1 MRDLIGHA
9 AYNSKNNERKNWFV
23 FDDAG
28 CASARP
34 GPNALVF

>member
-9 AYNSKNNERKNWFV
+9 AYNSKNNERKNWFA

-28 CASARP
+28 CIFACPS
-34 GPNALVF
+34 PNALVF